1 MYQQSNIEKL
11 KSGVPQGPILGPT
24 IFVIYINDMSSFI
37 QNSPIVDFYDDDSTV
52 NESGYDVKLI

>member
-1 MYQQSNIEKL
+1 MHSDLRKL

-37 QNSPIVDFYDDDSTV
+37 QNSPIVDFYADDSTV